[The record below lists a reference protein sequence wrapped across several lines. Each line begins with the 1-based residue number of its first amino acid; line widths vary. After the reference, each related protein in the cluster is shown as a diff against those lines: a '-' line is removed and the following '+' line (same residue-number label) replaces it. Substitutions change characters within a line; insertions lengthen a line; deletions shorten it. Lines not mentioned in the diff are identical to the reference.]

1 MTDRSYIAPAKINL
15 GLEIVRKRADGYHDI
30 NTVFYRLLE
39 PRDSV
44 RVREAPIFRLTCSD
58 ASLPSDARNLMV
70 KAAHAYTERAGC
82 PLPKIEVHLE
92 KQIPT
97 GAGLGG
103 GSSDAAT
110 MLEIMQDYAG
120 GLDNDTLYKLGAQI
134 GADVPFF
141 MIGGLAAAAQGIGD
155 ELTPIDL
162 ELEHS
167 ILIVKDPQIFVSTKE
182 AYDGLEI
189 GQAEIHDFT
198 ALFETEVSLEE
209 MKAELRNDFE
219 PTVFRRYPRL
229 QQIKQALYDRGA
241 GFALMSG
248 SGSSIYGLFE
258 DASEAIEASL
268 QFESEGLQT
277 FLSNPRG

>member
-1 MTDRSYIAPAKINL
+1 
-15 GLEIVRKRADGYHDI
+15 
-30 NTVFYRLLE
+30 
-39 PRDSV
+39 
-44 RVREAPIFRLTCSD
+44 
-58 ASLPSDARNLMV
+58 MV

-120 GLDNDTLYKLGAQI
+120 GIDNDTLSKLGAQI

-155 ELTPIDL
+155 ELTPIEL
-162 ELEHS
+162 EIEHS

-182 AYDGLEI
+182 AYEGLEI

>member
-1 MTDRSYIAPAKINL
+1 
-15 GLEIVRKRADGYHDI
+15 
-30 NTVFYRLLE
+30 
-39 PRDSV
+39 
-44 RVREAPIFRLTCSD
+44 
-58 ASLPSDARNLMV
+58 
-70 KAAHAYTERAGC
+70 
-82 PLPKIEVHLE
+82 
-92 KQIPT
+92 
-97 GAGLGG
+97 
-103 GSSDAAT
+103 

-120 GLDNDTLYKLGAQI
+120 GIDNDTLSKLGAQI

-182 AYDGLEI
+182 AYEGLEI